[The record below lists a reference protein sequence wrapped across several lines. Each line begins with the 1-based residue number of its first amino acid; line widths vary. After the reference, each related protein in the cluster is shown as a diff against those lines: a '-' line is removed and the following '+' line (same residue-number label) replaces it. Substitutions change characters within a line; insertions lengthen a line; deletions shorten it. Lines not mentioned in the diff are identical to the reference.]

1 MPIRNYKIPFLRGVL
16 NKHQCILQDQG
27 SHYYHFRTNYKMSY
41 PKEEEE
47 VLDFEPYEDEA
58 EDFSARAKDAE
69 LNLQHLT
76 LAENEAKS
84 METESVASSY
94 PGNVGDIAL
103 PKPPTTAQENDRIE
117 PQLDDYIKK
126 LVEEKICQTEQKSE
140 ARIKEAEDAAEAKIL
155 ALREDQ
161 VLGVNPENRSGI
173 MCWGD
178 LRFDKITNLKLIC
191 ISNFFQAWKL
201 IAKNFPTPPGSKDN
215 SWIRQA
221 LFHNS
226 NIVTKIPSQNARG
239 YKMTHLEP
247 IYFGFPN
254 NCCLKICDIY
264 SGGQLKSK
272 EDISTLINDK
282 YRSDDF
288 TLAEGSHLRLV
299 RAMKFIVGHRE
310 KMEGIDLVF
319 PMTFPSL
326 NPNPPKNSSSTLKA
340 LASKIEKGSQKYR
353 QILTKD
359 TGFITTARLDSWK
372 EVLKNENILHIS
384 AQLSHFC

>member
-1 MPIRNYKIPFLRGVL
+1 M
-16 NKHQCILQDQG
+16 
-27 SHYYHFRTNYKMSY
+27 
-41 PKEEEE
+41 
-47 VLDFEPYEDEA
+47 
-58 EDFSARAKDAE
+58 
-69 LNLQHLT
+69 
-76 LAENEAKS
+76 
-84 METESVASSY
+84 
-94 PGNVGDIAL
+94 
-103 PKPPTTAQENDRIE
+103 
-117 PQLDDYIKK
+117 
-126 LVEEKICQTEQKSE
+126 
-140 ARIKEAEDAAEAKIL
+140 
-155 ALREDQ
+155 
-161 VLGVNPENRSGI
+161 
-173 MCWGD
+173 GD
-178 LRFDKITNLKLIC
+178 LRFDRIINLKLIC

-201 IAKNFPTPPGSKDN
+201 IAKNFPTPTRSKDN

-247 IYFGFPN
+247 IYFGFPK
-254 NCCLKICDIY
+254 NCFLKICDIY

-272 EDISTLINDK
+272 EDLSTLINDK

-319 PMTFPSL
+319 PMTFPTL

-353 QILTKD
+353 QILTKNTD
-359 TGFITTARLDSWK
+359 FITANRVESWREALDNNNITEEHLRNAFKLAQWKHFDAETRDYILKFLTRKTIFNTQVDRAYTNVKPDWFTDIYCHTCKIELGELVPETCLHAMVTCHMVRTAPTTFLQH
-372 EVLKNENILHIS
+372 LNIAVTTCQGIS
-384 AQLSHFC
+384 SSGHMLRSSDQTKSRQLSLFN